1 MTDNWWIVWPGNP
14 VLSVLVLYVLALLL
28 LYPARRPL
36 HGVIRSITRAISGP
50 LRMGARWLMLTA
62 EELRQRNKVVLLA
75 HGKEEVTQAIER
87 EFERVTAVV
96 QRDLRDYPVLQRKL
110 MGEITRIEEDYQ
122 KCGEVPPAPP
132 EWTKAVATISKIPPT
147 GDGLVQKILGD
158 IAESME
164 RIYDKAISEYRKAY
178 EDRHRILKGFMPFW
192 RSLNQTL
199 TQVDRNLTGLQ
210 ESASRIDA
218 QMDKYEQINASTE
231 KVEHSLTAS
240 ATTQFVI
247 ATAVLAI
254 AFGGAFVNF
263 WLIAR
268 PMAAMVGGGEYIVG
282 SLQASHIAALVIIF
296 VEATMGLFL
305 MESLRITHLFP
316 RINNLQDKMRR
327 RFMWVAFSI
336 LLTLAG
342 VEVALAVMRDWIVA
356 ADVAFKANLGGDAA
370 TTAVADLG
378 WVTKIPTAGQMILGF
393 ILPFALAFVGI
404 PLEYFVYSARTVFG
418 VLLVMAIRA
427 LAFALRV
434 VGTVVRQIGNVLVML
449 YDVLIFLPLLVERL
463 VKSAR
468 GEESASMAAGG
479 VAAFPAKARLGGSR
493 GRSAAGEQVL

>member
-1 MTDNWWIVWPGNP
+1 MTGDWWVVWPGNP
-14 VLSVLVLYVLALLL
+14 ALSVLVLYVAALFF

-36 HGVIRSITRAISGP
+36 HGVIRSICRAISGP
-50 LRMGARWLMLTA
+50 MRLGARWLMSTA
-62 EELRQRNKVVLLA
+62 EQLRERNKIVLLA
-75 HGKEEVTQAIER
+75 HGKEEITQGIER

-132 EWTKAVATISKIPPT
+132 EWTKAVATIAKIPPT

-164 RIYDKAISEYRKAY
+164 RIYDKAISEYRKSY
-178 EDRHRILKGFMPFW
+178 EERHKILKGFMPFW

-210 ESASRIDA
+210 ESAARIDA
-218 QMDKYEQINASTE
+218 QMEKYEDINANSE
-231 KVEHSLTAS
+231 RAEHALTSS
-240 ATTQFVI
+240 ATVQFFI
-247 ATAVLAI
+247 ASLVLAI

-282 SLQASHIAALVIIF
+282 NLQASHIAALVIIF

-316 RINNLQDKMRR
+316 RINNMQDKMRR
-327 RFMWVAFSI
+327 RLMWASLTI
-336 LLTLAG
+336 LLVLAG
-342 VEVALAVMRDWIVA
+342 VEVALAIMRDLIVA
-356 ADVAFKANLGGDAA
+356 ADLALKAGLGNMQA
-370 TTAVADLG
+370 TTAVETG
-378 WVTKIPTAGQMILGF
+378 WMTKIPTAGQMILGF
-393 ILPFALAFVGI
+393 ILPLALPLTAV
-404 PLEYFVYSARTVFG
+404 PLEYFIYSARTVFG
-418 VLLVMAIRA
+418 VLFVLAIRG
-427 LAFALRV
+427 LAFVLRV
-434 VGTVVRQIGNVLVML
+434 IGNVVKQVGNVFVML
-449 YDVLIFLPLLVERL
+449 YDVVIFLPLLIERL
-463 VKSAR
+463 FKAR
-468 GEESASMAAGG
+468 NGQEESAMGRG
-479 VAAFPAKARLGGSR
+479 RGIAAFPAK
-493 GRSAAGEQVL
+493 GRASG

>member
-14 VLSVLVLYVLALLL
+14 ALSVLALYVLALLV
-28 LYPARRPL
+28 LYPARGPL
-36 HGVIRSITRAISGP
+36 HGVIRSISRAISGP

-132 EWTKAVATISKIPPT
+132 EWTKAVSTISKIPPT

-164 RIYDKAISEYRKAY
+164 RIYDKAISEYRKSY

-247 ATAVLAI
+247 ATVVLAI

-296 VEATMGLFL
+296 VEATMGVFL

-316 RINNLQDKMRR
+316 RINNLQDRMRR
-327 RFMWVAFSI
+327 RFMWVSFAI

-342 VEVALAVMRDWIVA
+342 VEVALAVMRDWIVS
-356 ADVAFKANLGGDAA
+356 ADVAFKAGLGGD
-370 TTAVADLG
+370 TTAASVTELG

-404 PLEYFVYSARTVFG
+404 PLEYFIYSARTVFG
-418 VLLVMAIRA
+418 VLLVMVIRS
-427 LAFALRV
+427 LAFVLRV
-434 VGTVVRQIGNVLVML
+434 VSTVVRQIGNVLVML
-449 YDVLIFLPLLVERL
+449 YDVVIFLPLLIERL

-468 GEESASMAAGG
+468 GEEGASMAAGG

-493 GRSAAGEQVL
+493 GRSAAGERVL

>member
-14 VLSVLVLYVLALLL
+14 VLSVLVLYVSALLL

-36 HGVIRSITRAISGP
+36 HGVIRAISRAISGP

-164 RIYDKAISEYRKAY
+164 RIYDKAISEYRKSY

-231 KVEHSLTAS
+231 KIEHSLTAS

-356 ADVAFKANLGGDAA
+356 ADVAFKAGLGGEA
-370 TTAVADLG
+370 TATVTDLG

-418 VLLVMAIRA
+418 VLLVMVIRS
-427 LAFALRV
+427 LAFVLRV

-468 GEESASMAAGG
+468 GEEDASMAAGG

>member
-1 MTDNWWIVWPGNP
+1 MTGNWWMLWPGNP
-14 VLSVLVLYVLALLL
+14 ALSVLALYGLALLI
-28 LYPARRPL
+28 LYPARGPL
-36 HGVIRSITRAISGP
+36 HGVIRSITRGISGP
-50 LRMGARWLMLTA
+50 LRLGARWLMSTA
-62 EELRQRNKVVLLA
+62 DELRERNKVVLLA
-75 HGKEEVTQAIER
+75 HGKEELTQGIER
-87 EFERVTAVV
+87 EFERVTTVV

-132 EWTKAVATISKIPPT
+132 EWTKAVSTIAKIPAT

-164 RIYDKAISEYRKAY
+164 RIYDKAISEYRKSY
-178 EDRHRILKGFMPFW
+178 ESRHKILKGFMPFW

-210 ESASRIDA
+210 EGAARIDV
-218 QMDKYEQINASTE
+218 QMEKYEQINANSE
-231 KVEHSLTAS
+231 KVEHALTAS

-247 ATAVLAI
+247 ASLVLGI

-268 PMAAMVGGGEYIVG
+268 PMGAMVGGGEYIVG
-282 SLQASHIAALVIIF
+282 NLEASHVAALVIIF

-305 MESLRITHLFP
+305 MEALRITHLFP

-336 LLTLAG
+336 LLILAG
-342 VEVALAVMRDWIVA
+342 VEVALAVMRDLIVS
-356 ADVAFKANLGGDAA
+356 ADLALKAGLGSFEA
-370 TTAVADLG
+370 TTAVETG
-378 WVTKIPTAGQMILGF
+378 WITKIPTAGQMVLGF

-404 PLEYFVYSARTVFG
+404 PLEYFIYSARTVFG
-418 VLLVMAIRA
+418 VLLVLGIRA
-427 LAFALRV
+427 LAFVLRV
-434 VGTVVRQIGNVLVML
+434 LGHVAKQVGNMLVML
-449 YDVLIFLPLLVERL
+449 YDVLIFLPLLFERL
-463 VKSAR
+463 VKSMKA
-468 GEESASMAAGG
+468 GEESSSATSSGG
-479 VAAFPAKARLGGSR
+479 IAAFPAKRASG
-493 GRSAAGEQVL
+493 